1 MTENTSKMSE
11 YKKKIDPFLLDG
23 STQMISTTLAVLNVR
38 KQHMSNFLNLENS
51 SDGFDSNDKHD
62 DLEITFEN
70 PEDNNNESLIPTKIF
85 GSEELK
91 KKIILLCNN
100 FQQWK

>member
-1 MTENTSKMSE
+1 MEIEYKLLEKLQNHFQIKINKKIFVNYMTKNTSKMSE

-62 DLEITFEN
+62 D
-70 PEDNNNESLIPTKIF
+70 
-85 GSEELK
+85 
-91 KKIILLCNN
+91 
-100 FQQWK
+100 